1 MIYSKSVGYALRALT
16 RLAEQPDG
24 ERLTSD
30 EIAEMEHLPAPYL
43 AKTLQELARRGLL
56 YSEKGRAGGFTLRYR
71 AKDIRVLEVIE
82 ALDGEAAT
90 SRCLLGYEDCTRKA
104 PCHLDR
110 IFRPLR
116 KIITEYLTRTTLAD
130 LAKARRSRRRKSKAK
145 PEARS
150 KRRSK

>member
-16 RLAEQPDG
+16 RLAEQPDD

-30 EIAEMEHLPAPYL
+30 EIAEMEDLPAPYL

-82 ALDGEAAT
+82 VLDGEAAT
-90 SRCLLGYEDCTRKA
+90 SRCLRVVLSSELVAEGPSQNIEYSGALSLPISWGRVSEDVR
-104 PCHLDR
+104 
-110 IFRPLR
+110 
-116 KIITEYLTRTTLAD
+116 
-130 LAKARRSRRRKSKAK
+130 
-145 PEARS
+145 
-150 KRRSK
+150 

>member
-1 MIYSKSVGYALRALT
+1 VAETKMIYSKSVGYALRALT

-90 SRCLLGYEDCTRKA
+90 SRCLRVVLSSELVAEGPSQNIAYSGALSLPISWGRVSEDVR
-104 PCHLDR
+104 
-110 IFRPLR
+110 
-116 KIITEYLTRTTLAD
+116 
-130 LAKARRSRRRKSKAK
+130 
-145 PEARS
+145 
-150 KRRSK
+150 